1 MLRACGRLRAPSAR
15 DARARSATPSP
26 GALPARLALPPAF
39 ARGEQYR
46 VPARAEAPATA
57 IANRAEAFV
66 SGPEQAARMRMAVS
80 L

>member
-1 MLRACGRLRAPSAR
+1 MLRACGRLRAPPAR
-15 DARARSATPSP
+15 DARARSAIPLP
-26 GALPARLALPPAF
+26 GALPARPALPPAL

-46 VPARAEAPATA
+46 VPARTEAPATA